1 MDLSTL
7 VPVERTVDVLH
18 PKTNQ
23 PTGLKLTLAHESDP
37 RVMEAARKIYDE
49 ARTAGANGGVDPD
62 RGRKL
67 TMTHVVGWEWGL
79 DHEGEP
85 SFFKEPGNTPGFSQ
99 EALAEVC
106 KIPPVAAAIYRA
118 VSDDAGFY
126 EG

>member
-18 PKTNQ
+18 PKTGQ

-37 RVMEAARKIYDE
+37 RVMEAARKVYDE
-49 ARTAGANGGVDPD
+49 ARTNGGMDPD

-67 TMTHVVGWEWGL
+67 TMAHVVDWQWT
-79 DHEGEP
+79 GEATFNGERP
-85 SFFKEPGNTPGFSQ
+85 HFSP
-99 EALAEVC
+99 EKLAEVC
-106 KIPPVAAAIYRA
+106 KVPPVATAIFRA

>member
-37 RVMEAARKIYDE
+37 RVMDATRKVFDE
-49 ARTAGANGGVDPD
+49 ARTTGGVDPE

-67 TMTHVVGWEWGL
+67 TTAHVVGWAWTG
-79 DHEGEP
+79 DANFNGQ
-85 SFFKEPGNTPGFSQ
+85 TPAFSA

-106 KIPPVAAAIYRA
+106 KVPAVANAIFRA
-118 VSDDAGFY
+118 VNDDAGFY

>member
-18 PKTNQ
+18 PKTKQ

-37 RVMEAARKIYDE
+37 RVIEATRKVFDE
-49 ARTAGANGGVDPD
+49 AREKGDVDPD

-67 TMTHVVGWEWGL
+67 TMAHVVGWEWT
-79 DHEGEP
+79 GEATFNGERP
-85 SFFKEPGNTPGFSQ
+85 TFSP
-99 EALAEVC
+99 ETLAAVC
-106 KIPPVAAAIYRA
+106 KVPPVAVAIFKA
-118 VSDDAGFY
+118 IGDDAGFY

>member
-18 PKTNQ
+18 PKNGQ
-23 PTGLKLTLAHESDP
+23 PTGLKLKLAHESDP
-37 RVMEAARKIYDE
+37 RVIEATRRVFDE
-49 ARTAGANGGVDPD
+49 ARAGGGVDPD

-67 TMTHVVGWEWGL
+67 TMAHVVGWEWTG
-79 DHEGEP
+79 DANFNGKKP
-85 SFFKEPGNTPGFSQ
+85 AFTA

-106 KIPPVAAAIYRA
+106 KVPPVATAIFKA
-118 VSDDAGFY
+118 IGDDAGFY